1 MDMPCKCHYRDVA
14 KGLALGGKG
23 CKAFVY
29 DFLHDY
35 LNCACCV
42 GWEGVTPPPVSKSL
56 CDYREYMQFLILT
69 SFLRSVKCFYTSCK
83 YFNLISVHGWEYV
96 YFPCEYGAFITKWI
110 IISVNHAT
118 IYKERH
124 EVEELLILVSYPKFD

>member
-1 MDMPCKCHYRDVA
+1 MPCKLSCDVLCHYRDVA
-14 KGLALGGKG
+14 KGSALGGG
-23 CKAFVY
+23 GRGVRHLY

-56 CDYREYMQFLILT
+56 CDYRGYMQFLILT

-83 YFNLISVHGWEYV
+83 YFNLISVHG
-96 YFPCEYGAFITKWI
+96 
-110 IISVNHAT
+110 
-118 IYKERH
+118 
-124 EVEELLILVSYPKFD
+124 